1 MKVLKWI
8 CFIIC
13 CTDIVGYIITQGKN
27 IEKEIR
33 MSGKLAR
40 LVGLLVGVA
49 ARVFVLC
56 GAVTN
61 WLLV

>member
-13 CTDIVGYIITQGKN
+13 CTDVIGYIISAARD
-27 IEKEIR
+27 IDKEVK
-33 MSGKLAR
+33 MSGKLGR
-40 LVGLLVGVA
+40 LTGLLVGVA

-56 GAVTN
+56 GAATG